1 MNNVIK
7 YTFFSLVIVCAGFRC
22 SSQDTKQYG
31 SINETN
37 LKVKQNK
44 ELGTI
49 EIYRADGKMPIVT
62 ANAKKDHRPYIH
74 LSLIHI

>member
-7 YTFFSLVIVCAGFRC
+7 YIFFSLVIMCTGFRC
-22 SSQDTKQYG
+22 SSPDTKQYG

-37 LKVKQNK
+37 LRIKQNK

-49 EIYRADGKMPIVT
+49 EI
-62 ANAKKDHRPYIH
+62 
-74 LSLIHI
+74 